1 MVRIKGR
8 FCSGVKK
15 TTGCKWL
22 GEEEKIGSLEER
34 KTDGMDDDF
43 GTVIRGTWRQP

>member
-1 MVRIKGR
+1 MVRIKRR
-8 FCSGVKK
+8 FCSGVEKI
-15 TTGCKWL
+15 TDRKWL
-22 GEEEKIGSLEER
+22 REEEKISSQEER